1 MSFVPSRVWTK
12 GGAWCS
18 RLPSVMAD
26 CEGISIAFSFKL
38 FTYFIRSTT
47 GIRIF
52 KPWSIPK
59 VKVQSSTSQFKVQ
72 SAILTGSS
80 VLRYFP
86 NRSTIH
92 ACCCGTK
99 LITWCTS
106 GEVECNRRKC
116 TQASLE
122 VRLFIWHFVLEVQ
135 VSDRKLESE
144 NILPPHT
151 HTHTYSGGGL
161 GDRVLFSCTSLYI
174 TVTFLSTSSTI
185 YFTG

>member
-1 MSFVPSRVWTK
+1 
-12 GGAWCS
+12 
-18 RLPSVMAD
+18 MAD

-38 FTYFIRSTT
+38 CTYFIRSTT

-59 VKVQSSTSQFKVQ
+59 VKVQSATSQFKVQ

-99 LITWCTS
+99 LITWHTS
-106 GEVECNRRKC
+106 GKVECNRRKC

-122 VRLFIWHFVLEVQ
+122 PRL
-135 VSDRKLESE
+135 S
-144 NILPPHT
+144 ILCWNLGLRQKARSSLSLSTHT
-151 HTHTYSGGGL
+151 HTHSGGGL
-161 GDRVLFSCTSLYI
+161 GDRVL
-174 TVTFLSTSSTI
+174 LSWQHFIVYNCHLIHLKHDLLHWLVPS
-185 YFTG
+185 

>member
-1 MSFVPSRVWTK
+1 
-12 GGAWCS
+12 
-18 RLPSVMAD
+18 MAD

-38 FTYFIRSTT
+38 CTYFIRSTT

-59 VKVQSSTSQFKVQ
+59 VKVQSATSQFKVQ

-99 LITWCTS
+99 LITWRTS
-106 GEVECNRRKC
+106 GEVEWNRRKC
-116 TQASLE
+116 TRASLE
-122 VRLFIWHFVLEVQ
+122 PGLSTWLFVL
-135 VSDRKLESE
+135 KLLKVGSQTESQ
-144 NILPPHT
+144 ILTLTHT
-151 HTHTYSGGGL
+151 HTHVGGL
-161 GDRVLFSCTSLYI
+161 GDRVL
-174 TVTFLSTSSTI
+174 LSWQHFNVYNCHLIHLKHDLLHWLVPRKPFTHST
-185 YFTG
+185 GNNS